1 MCWLLQVKSLLDLGS
16 TLADGV
22 DVESTRIVSAI
33 GAITH
38 QPLSESP
45 LNYIPG
51 RHKWPISVPPLQST
65 GVSSENMLTFP
76 NKIMTD
82 MNILVRLSLIGQ
94 GWMDIFNNTTPIEL
108 NERVCLQKGAYMFQP
123 FEKLVYIMPKS

>member
-1 MCWLLQVKSLLDLGS
+1 MTYLY
-16 TLADGV
+16 
-22 DVESTRIVSAI
+22 I
-33 GAITH
+33 GA
-38 QPLSESP
+38 
-45 LNYIPG
+45 
-51 RHKWPISVPPLQST
+51 PLQST

-108 NERVCLQKGAYMFQP
+108 NERVCLQKSAYMFQP